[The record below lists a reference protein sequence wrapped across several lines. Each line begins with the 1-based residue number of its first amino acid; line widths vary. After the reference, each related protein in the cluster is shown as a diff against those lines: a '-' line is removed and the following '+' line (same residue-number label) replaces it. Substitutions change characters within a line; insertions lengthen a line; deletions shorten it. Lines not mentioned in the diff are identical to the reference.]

1 MVNGR
6 CFSTL
11 VIAHTVAIHSSVLTI
26 YHSPFTIY
34 RPTIYH
40 SPPSM
45 YEHIDI
51 SEDSG
56 ITTITLNRPEKLNA
70 LAGHMRRDLAEALE
84 AAGSDRSVY
93 VVVITG
99 AGRAFCA
106 GGDVR
111 AMAELIEKQDAE
123 EFSRLLGSARRVVLA
138 IRQMTKPV
146 IASING
152 PAFGAGF
159 NLALACDLRIA
170 STNANFSQSFAKV
183 GLHPDWGGTYFLPR
197 LVTPNRA
204 CEMFFLGETMSA
216 EEAHRLGILNDVVAP
231 EELEAATRRLAERLR
246 DAPAISVGA
255 AKQAVYMSQS
265 AELEEMLRY
274 ETEAQMRCFESE
286 DAGEGV
292 RAFLEKRE
300 PKFTG
305 R

>member
-1 MVNGR
+1 
-6 CFSTL
+6 
-11 VIAHTVAIHSSVLTI
+11 
-26 YHSPFTIY
+26 
-34 RPTIYH
+34 
-40 SPPSM
+40 M

-51 SEDSG
+51 TEDSG

-84 AAGSDRSVY
+84 TAGAERNVH

-106 GGDVR
+106 GGDVA
-111 AMAELIEKQDAE
+111 AMAELIQRRDAA
-123 EFSRLLGSARRVVLA
+123 EFSRLLGSARRVVTA

-170 STNANFSQSFAKV
+170 SSNATFSQSFAKV
-183 GLHPDWGGTYFLPR
+183 GLHPDWGGSYFLPR
-197 LVTPNRA
+197 VVTPNKA
-204 CEMFFLGETMSA
+204 CEMFFLGDTIDA
-216 EEAHRLGILNDVVAP
+216 AEAHRLGILNFVVP
-231 EELEAATRRLAERLR
+231 PDELEAETRKLAERLR
-246 DAPAISVGA
+246 NAPAVALAA
-255 AKQAVYMSQS
+255 AKHAVYLSQA

-274 ETEAQMRCFESE
+274 ETEAQMRCFES
-286 DAGEGV
+286 DDCAEGV
-292 RAFLEKRE
+292 LAFLEKRP